1 MERLKHMKDSL
12 VSIVQSQ
19 MSGHLDQVDTEELG
33 DAIDMIKDLEE
44 AIYYCTITK
53 AMTEKEDKEKEH
65 HHYYTERVYPEY
77 MPKYYPY
84 YRDMDRSTGRMYYD
98 DTMYYGGSGSTSGSS
113 SNSGMSSGSSSSGSG
128 GTRGYDEVMTSY
140 PSTMMRDAREGRSGR
155 SRKSYMESKEMHQG
169 KEMQMKELEKYMQEL
184 THDITEMVSDASP
197 EEKAML
203 QQKVSMLASKI
214 K

>member
-1 MERLKHMKDSL
+1 MERLKQMKDSL

-19 MSGHLDQVDTEELG
+19 MGGRLDQVDTEELG

-53 AMTEKEDKEKEH
+53 AMTEKEGKEKEH

-84 YRDMDRSTGRMYYD
+84 YRDMDRDTGRMYYD
-98 DTMYYGGSGSTSGSS
+98 GSGSVSGSGSS
-113 SNSGMSSGSSSSGSG
+113 GNG
-128 GTRGYDEVMTSY
+128 GTRGYDEVMTPY

-169 KEMQMKELEKYMQEL
+169 QEVQMKELEKYMQEL
-184 THDITEMVSDASP
+184 THDIIEMVNDATP

-203 QQKVSMLASKI
+203 QQKVSMLATKI

>member
-1 MERLKHMKDSL
+1 MERLKQMKDSL

-65 HHYYTERVYPEY
+65 HHYYTERVYPDY

-98 DTMYYGGSGSTSGSS
+98 DTMYYGGNGSTSGSS
-113 SNSGMSSGSSSSGSG
+113 SNSEMSSGS
-128 GTRGYDEVMTSY
+128 RGYDEVMTSY

-203 QQKVSMLASKI
+203 QQKISILASKI

>member
-1 MERLKHMKDSL
+1 MERLKQMKDSL

-19 MSGHLDQVDTEELG
+19 MGGHLDQVDTKELG
-33 DAIDMIKDLEE
+33 EAIDMIKDLEE

-53 AMTEKEDKEKEH
+53 AMIEKEDKEKEH
-65 HHYYTERVYPEY
+65 HYYTERIYPDY
-77 MPKYYPY
+77 IPKYYPY
-84 YRDMDRSTGRMYYD
+84 YRDMDRSTGRMYY
-98 DTMYYGGSGSTSGSS
+98 GRNGS
-113 SNSGMSSGSSSSGSG
+113 N
-128 GTRGYDEVMTSY
+128 GYDEIITSY

-155 SRKSYMESKEMHQG
+155 SRKSYIESKEMHQD

-197 EEKAML
+197 EEKVML
-203 QQKVSMLASKI
+203 QQKISMLASKI

>member
-1 MERLKHMKDSL
+1 MERLKQMKDSL

-19 MSGHLDQVDTEELG
+19 MGGHLDQVDTKELG
-33 DAIDMIKDLEE
+33 EAIDMIKDLEE

-53 AMTEKEDKEKEH
+53 TMTEKEDKEKEH
-65 HHYYTERVYPEY
+65 HSYYTERVYPDY

-84 YRDMDRSTGRMYYD
+84 YRDMDRGTGRMYY
-98 DTMYYGGSGSTSGSS
+98 GGNS
-113 SNSGMSSGSSSSGSG
+113 SN
-128 GTRGYDEVMTSY
+128 GYDEIITSY

-155 SRKSYMESKEMHQG
+155 SRKSYIESKEMHQD

-203 QQKVSMLASKI
+203 QQKISMLASKI

>member
-1 MERLKHMKDSL
+1 MERLKQMKDSL
-12 VSIVQSQ
+12 ISIVQSQ

-65 HHYYTERVYPEY
+65 HHYYTERIYPDY

-98 DTMYYGGSGSTSGSS
+98 DTMYYGGNGSTSGSN
-113 SNSGMSSGSSSSGSG
+113 SNSGMSSGS
-128 GTRGYDEVMTSY
+128 RGYDEVMTSY

>member
-1 MERLKHMKDSL
+1 MERLKQMKDSL

-19 MSGHLDQVDTEELG
+19 MGGHLDQVNTEELG
-33 DAIDMIKDLEE
+33 EAIDMIKDLEE

-65 HHYYTERVYPEY
+65 HYYYTERVYPEY

-84 YRDMDRSTGRMYYD
+84 YRDMDRDNGR
-98 DTMYYGGSGSTSGSS
+98 MYYGGSGSPSGTSS
-113 SNSGMSSGSSSSGSG
+113 SENGGS
-128 GTRGYDEVMTSY
+128 RRYDEVITSY
-140 PSTMMRDAREGRSGR
+140 PPIMMRDAREGRSGR
-155 SRKSYMESKEMHQG
+155 SRKSYIESKEMHQD

>member
-1 MERLKHMKDSL
+1 MERLKQMKDSL
-12 VSIVQSQ
+12 ISIVQSQ
-19 MSGHLDQVDTEELG
+19 MSGHLDQVNTEELG
-33 DAIDMIKDLEE
+33 EAIDMIKDLEE

-65 HHYYTERVYPEY
+65 HYYTERVYPDY
-77 MPKYYPY
+77 IPKDYPY
-84 YRDMDRSTGRMYYD
+84 YRDMDRSTGRMYY
-98 DTMYYGGSGSTSGSS
+98 GGNGSMLG
-113 SNSGMSSGSSSSGSG
+113 SNSSENG
-128 GTRGYDEVMTSY
+128 GYRRYDEVMTSY

-155 SRKSYMESKEMHQG
+155 SRKSYMESKEMHQD
-169 KEMQMKELEKYMQEL
+169 KEVQMKELEKYMQEL

>member
-1 MERLKHMKDSL
+1 MERLKQIKDSL

-19 MSGHLDQVDTEELG
+19 MGGHLDQVNTEELG
-33 DAIDMIKDLEE
+33 EAIDMIKDLEE

-65 HHYYTERVYPEY
+65 YYYTEKVYPD
-77 MPKYYPY
+77 Y
-84 YRDMDRSTGRMYYD
+84 YRDMDRGTGRMYY
-98 DTMYYGGSGSTSGSS
+98 GGNGS
-113 SNSGMSSGSSSSGSG
+113 N
-128 GTRGYDEVMTSY
+128 GYDEIITSY

-155 SRKSYMESKEMHQG
+155 SRKSYIESKEMHQD

-197 EEKAML
+197 EEKIML
-203 QQKVSMLASKI
+203 QQKISMLASKI

>member
-19 MSGHLDQVDTEELG
+19 MGGHLDQVDTKELG
-33 DAIDMIKDLEE
+33 EAIDMIKDLEE

-65 HHYYTERVYPEY
+65 HHYYTERIYPDY

-84 YRDMDRSTGRMYYD
+84 YRDMDRGTGRMYYD
-98 DTMYYGGSGSTSGSS
+98 GNGS
-113 SNSGMSSGSSSSGSG
+113 MSGSSSSGNG

-169 KEMQMKELEKYMQEL
+169 QEVQMKELEKYMQEL
-184 THDITEMVSDASP
+184 THDIIEMVNDATP

-203 QQKVSMLASKI
+203 QQKVSMLATKI

>member
-1 MERLKHMKDSL
+1 MCDYESVREQLMAQ
-12 VSIVQSQ
+12 VECQ
-19 MSGHLDQVDTEELG
+19 MSNLACVDAHELG
-33 DAIDMIKDLEE
+33 EVIDMIKDLEE

-65 HHYYTERVYPEY
+65 RYYTERIYPDY
-77 MPKYYPY
+77 IPKYYPY
-84 YRDMDRSTGRMYYD
+84 YRDIDRSTGK
-98 DTMYYGGSGSTSGSS
+98 MYYGGNS
-113 SNSGMSSGSSSSGSG
+113 SN
-128 GTRGYDEVMTSY
+128 GYDEIITSY

-155 SRKSYMESKEMHQG
+155 SRKSYIESKEMHQD

-203 QQKVSMLASKI
+203 QQKISMLASKI

>member
-1 MERLKHMKDSL
+1 MERLKQMKDSL

-19 MSGHLDQVDTEELG
+19 MGGHLDQVDTKELG
-33 DAIDMIKDLEE
+33 EAIDMIKDLEE
-44 AIYYCTITK
+44 AIYYCTVTK

-65 HHYYTERVYPEY
+65 HYYYTERVYPDY
-77 MPKYYPY
+77 IPKRYPY
-84 YRDMDRSTGRMYYD
+84 YRDMDRNTGIMYYD
-98 DTMYYGGSGSTSGSS
+98 GNNSTSGP
-113 SNSGMSSGSSSSGSG
+113 GS
-128 GTRGYDEVMTSY
+128 REYDEVMTYY

-169 KEMQMKELEKYMQEL
+169 KEMQMKELENYMQEL

-197 EEKAML
+197 EEKTML
-203 QQKVSMLASKI
+203 QQKISMLASKI

>member
-1 MERLKHMKDSL
+1 MERLKQMKDSL

-19 MSGHLDQVDTEELG
+19 MGGHLDQVNTEELG
-33 DAIDMIKDLEE
+33 EAIDMIKDLEE

-65 HHYYTERVYPEY
+65 HYYYTERVYPDY
-77 MPKYYPY
+77 MPKDYPY
-84 YRDMDRSTGRMYYD
+84 YRDMDRSTGRMYY
-98 DTMYYGGSGSTSGSS
+98 GGNDSMPG
-113 SNSGMSSGSSSSGSG
+113 SNSSENSGY
-128 GTRGYDEVMTSY
+128 RRYDEVMTSY
-140 PSTMMRDAREGRSGR
+140 PSVMMRDAREGRSGR
-155 SRKSYMESKEMHQG
+155 SRKSYMESKEMNQS
-169 KEMQMKELEKYMQEL
+169 KEVQMKELEKYMQEL

>member
-1 MERLKHMKDSL
+1 MERLKQMKDSL
-12 VSIVQSQ
+12 VSIVHSQ
-19 MSGHLDQVDTEELG
+19 MGGHLDQVDTKELG
-33 DAIDMIKDLEE
+33 EAIDMIKDLEE

-53 AMTEKEDKEKEH
+53 AMTEKEGKEKEH

-84 YRDMDRSTGRMYYD
+84 YRDMDRDTGRMYYD
-98 DTMYYGGSGSTSGSS
+98 GNGSS
-113 SNSGMSSGSSSSGSG
+113 
-128 GTRGYDEVMTSY
+128 RGYDEVMTSY

-184 THDITEMVSDASP
+184 THDIIEMVSDASP

-203 QQKVSMLASKI
+203 QQKVSMLATKI

>member
-12 VSIVQSQ
+12 ISIVQSQ
-19 MSGHLDQVDTEELG
+19 MGSHLDQVDTKELG
-33 DAIDMIKDLEE
+33 EAIDMIKDLEE

-65 HHYYTERVYPEY
+65 HHYYTERIYPDY
-77 MPKYYPY
+77 IPKYYPY
-84 YRDMDRSTGRMYYD
+84 YRDMDRGTGRMYY
-98 DTMYYGGSGSTSGSS
+98 GGNDS
-113 SNSGMSSGSSSSGSG
+113 MSGSSSSGNG

-155 SRKSYMESKEMHQG
+155 SRKSYIESKEMHQG
-169 KEMQMKELEKYMQEL
+169 QEVQMKELEKYMQEL
-184 THDITEMVSDASP
+184 THDIIEMVNDATP

-203 QQKVSMLASKI
+203 QQKVSMLATKI

>member
-1 MERLKHMKDSL
+1 MERLKQMKDSL

-19 MSGHLDQVDTEELG
+19 MGGHLDQVNTEELG
-33 DAIDMIKDLEE
+33 EAIDMIKDLEE

-65 HHYYTERVYPEY
+65 HYYYTERVYPEY

-84 YRDMDRSTGRMYYD
+84 YRDMDRDNGR
-98 DTMYYGGSGSTSGSS
+98 MYYGGSGSPSGTSS
-113 SNSGMSSGSSSSGSG
+113 SENGGS
-128 GTRGYDEVMTSY
+128 RRYDEVITSY
-140 PSTMMRDAREGRSGR
+140 PSIMMRDTREGRSGR
-155 SRKSYMESKEMHQG
+155 SRKSYIESKEMHQD

>member
-1 MERLKHMKDSL
+1 MERLKQMKDSL

-19 MSGHLDQVDTEELG
+19 MSGHLDQVDTKELG

-53 AMTEKEDKEKEH
+53 AMTEKEDKGKEH
-65 HHYYTERVYPEY
+65 HHYYTERIYPDY

-98 DTMYYGGSGSTSGSS
+98 GSDSTSGA
-113 SNSGMSSGSSSSGSG
+113 SSSGNG

-140 PSTMMRDAREGRSGR
+140 PSAMMRDAREGRSGR

-184 THDITEMVSDASP
+184 THDIIEMVNDATP

-203 QQKVSMLASKI
+203 QQKVSMLATKI

>member
-1 MERLKHMKDSL
+1 MERLKQMKDSL

-19 MSGHLDQVDTEELG
+19 MGGHLDQVDTKELG
-33 DAIDMIKDLEE
+33 EAIDMIKDLEE

-53 AMTEKEDKEKEH
+53 AMTEEDKEKEH
-65 HHYYTERVYPEY
+65 HYYTERIYPDY
-77 MPKYYPY
+77 IPKYYPY
-84 YRDMDRSTGRMYYD
+84 YRDMDRSSGRMYY
-98 DTMYYGGSGSTSGSS
+98 GGNGS
-113 SNSGMSSGSSSSGSG
+113 N
-128 GTRGYDEVMTSY
+128 GYDEIITSY

-155 SRKSYMESKEMHQG
+155 SRKSYIESKEMHQD

-197 EEKAML
+197 EEKVML
-203 QQKVSMLASKI
+203 QQKISMLASKI

>member
-1 MERLKHMKDSL
+1 MERLKQMKDSL
-12 VSIVQSQ
+12 ISIVQSQ

-33 DAIDMIKDLEE
+33 EAIDMIKDLEE

-53 AMTEKEDKEKEH
+53 AMTEKEH
-65 HHYYTERVYPEY
+65 YYYTERVHPDYI
-77 MPKYYPY
+77 PKYYPY
-84 YRDMDRSTGRMYYD
+84 YRDMDRNTGKMYYD
-98 DTMYYGGSGSTSGSS
+98 DTLNSSTSESKK
-113 SNSGMSSGSSSSGSG
+113 
-128 GTRGYDEVMTSY
+128 YDEIITSY

-155 SRKSYMESKEMHQG
+155 SRKSYMESKEMHQS

-203 QQKVSMLASKI
+203 QQKISILASKI
-214 K
+214 Q

>member
-1 MERLKHMKDSL
+1 MERLKQMKDSL

-19 MSGHLDQVDTEELG
+19 MGGHLDQVDTKELG
-33 DAIDMIKDLEE
+33 EAIDMIKDLEE

-65 HHYYTERVYPEY
+65 HYYTERIYPDY
-77 MPKYYPY
+77 IPKYYPY
-84 YRDMDRSTGRMYYD
+84 YRDMDKSTGKMYY
-98 DTMYYGGSGSTSGSS
+98 SGNS
-113 SNSGMSSGSSSSGSG
+113 SN
-128 GTRGYDEVMTSY
+128 GYDEIITSY

-155 SRKSYMESKEMHQG
+155 SRKSYIESKEMHQD

-184 THDITEMVSDASP
+184 THDITEMVNDATP

-203 QQKVSMLASKI
+203 QQKISMLASKI

>member
-1 MERLKHMKDSL
+1 MERLKQMKDSL

-65 HHYYTERVYPEY
+65 HHYYTERVYPDY

-98 DTMYYGGSGSTSGSS
+98 DTMYYDGNGSTSGSS
-113 SNSGMSSGSSSSGSG
+113 SNSGMSSGS
-128 GTRGYDEVMTSY
+128 RGYDEVMTSY
-140 PSTMMRDAREGRSGR
+140 PSSMMRDAREGRSGR

-184 THDITEMVSDASP
+184 TQDITEMVNDASP

>member
-1 MERLKHMKDSL
+1 MERLKQMKDSL

-19 MSGHLDQVDTEELG
+19 MGGHLDQVDTKELG
-33 DAIDMIKDLEE
+33 EAIDMIKDLEE

-65 HHYYTERVYPEY
+65 HYYYTEKVYPD
-77 MPKYYPY
+77 Y
-84 YRDMDRSTGRMYYD
+84 YRDMDRGTGRMYY
-98 DTMYYGGSGSTSGSS
+98 GGNRYPSESY
-113 SNSGMSSGSSSSGSG
+113 SNENG
-128 GTRGYDEVMTSY
+128 GYRRYDEVMTSY
-140 PSTMMRDAREGRSGR
+140 PSVMMRDAREGRSGR
-155 SRKSYMESKEMHQG
+155 SRKSYIESKEMHQD

-203 QQKVSMLASKI
+203 QQKISMLASKI

>member
-1 MERLKHMKDSL
+1 MERLKQMKDSL

-19 MSGHLDQVDTEELG
+19 MGGHLDQVDTKELG
-33 DAIDMIKDLEE
+33 EAIDMIKDLEE

-65 HHYYTERVYPEY
+65 HYYYTEKVYPD
-77 MPKYYPY
+77 Y
-84 YRDMDRSTGRMYYD
+84 YRDMDRSAGRMYY
-98 DTMYYGGSGSTSGSS
+98 GGNGS
-113 SNSGMSSGSSSSGSG
+113 N
-128 GTRGYDEVMTSY
+128 GYDEKITSY

-197 EEKAML
+197 EEKVML
-203 QQKVSMLASKI
+203 QQKISMLASKI

>member
-1 MERLKHMKDSL
+1 MERLKQMKDSL

-19 MSGHLDQVDTEELG
+19 MGGHLDQVNTEELG
-33 DAIDMIKDLEE
+33 EAIDMIKDLEE

-65 HHYYTERVYPEY
+65 HYYTERIYPDY
-77 MPKYYPY
+77 IPKHYPY
-84 YRDMDRSTGRMYYD
+84 YRDMDRSTGRMYY
-98 DTMYYGGSGSTSGSS
+98 GGNS
-113 SNSGMSSGSSSSGSG
+113 SN
-128 GTRGYDEVMTSY
+128 GYDEVMTSY
-140 PSTMMRDAREGRSGR
+140 PSVMMRDAREGRSGR
-155 SRKSYMESKEMHQG
+155 SRKSYIESKEMHQD

-203 QQKVSMLASKI
+203 QQKISMLASKI

>member
-1 MERLKHMKDSL
+1 MERLKQMKDSL

-65 HHYYTERVYPEY
+65 HHYYTERVYPDY

-98 DTMYYGGSGSTSGSS
+98 DTMYYGGNGSTSGSN
-113 SNSGMSSGSSSSGSG
+113 SNSGMSSGS
-128 GTRGYDEVMTSY
+128 RGYDEVMTSY
-140 PSTMMRDAREGRSGR
+140 PSTMMRDAREGRSRR

>member
-1 MERLKHMKDSL
+1 MERLKQMKDSL

-19 MSGHLDQVDTEELG
+19 MGGRLDQVDTEELG

-53 AMTEKEDKEKEH
+53 AMTEKEGKEKEH

-84 YRDMDRSTGRMYYD
+84 YRDMDRDTGRMYYD
-98 DTMYYGGSGSTSGSS
+98 GSGSVSGSGSS
-113 SNSGMSSGSSSSGSG
+113 GNG

-184 THDITEMVSDASP
+184 THDIIEMVSDASP

-203 QQKVSMLASKI
+203 QQKVSMLATKI